1 MNPMIE
7 NVITFLEH
15 TLIPLGASGIFLASI
30 IEAII
35 VPIPSAAV
43 LYASGFLFLSSLSG
57 LPFYSNLLFVIAI
70 PAAIGG
76 TIGSYV
82 IYGIGYF
89 FGKPFFERS
98 GKWIGITWQEIEDLR
113 LKFSKG
119 PRDEITLILLRSIP
133 IIPAAALSALAGIIR
148 MKPFNY
154 GFSTL
159 IGSIVRGLILAWIG
173 GEVGSLYKTHLE
185 FVNKWESVILVF
197 GVFILIGVGV
207 FLYKR
212 KRRHV
217 L

>member
-1 MNPMIE
+1 MIE
-7 NVITFLEH
+7 TVITFLEH
-15 TLIPLGASGIFLASI
+15 TLIPLGAVGIFLASI

-57 LPFYSNLLFVIAI
+57 LAFYSNLLFIIAI

-89 FGKPFFERS
+89 FGKPFFESS
-98 GKWIGITWQEIEDLR
+98 GKWIGVTWQEIEDLR

-119 PRDEITLILLRSIP
+119 PRDEITLIILRSIP

-148 MKPFNY
+148 MKPLNY

-159 IGSIVRGLILAWIG
+159 IGSVVRGLILAWVG

-185 FVNKWESVILVF
+185 FVNKWESVILII
-197 GVFILIGVGV
+197 GVFILISVGI
-207 FLYKR
+207 FLLR
-212 KRRHV
+212 GKRRRM

>member
-1 MNPMIE
+1 MIE
-7 NVITFLEH
+7 TVITFLEH
-15 TLIPLGASGIFLASI
+15 NLIPLGAGGIFLASI

-57 LPFYSNLLFVIAI
+57 LSFYSNLLFVVAI

-82 IYGIGYF
+82 IYGLGYF

-98 GKWIGITWQEIEDLR
+98 GKWIGITWEEIEGLR
-113 LKFSKG
+113 LRFSKG
-119 PRDEITLILLRSIP
+119 PRDEITLIVLRSIP

-148 MKPFNY
+148 MKPLNY

-173 GEVGSLYKTHLE
+173 GEVGFLYKTHLE
-185 FVNKWESVILVF
+185 FVNKWESVILAI
-197 GVFILIGVGV
+197 GVLVLVGVGV
-207 FLYKR
+207 FLFKR
-212 KRRHV
+212 KRRHM
-217 L
+217 LQ

>member
-1 MNPMIE
+1 MIE
-7 NVITFLEH
+7 TVITFLEH
-15 TLIPLGASGIFLASI
+15 TLIPLGALGIFLASI
-30 IEAII
+30 IEAVI

-57 LPFYSNLLFVIAI
+57 LAFYSNLLFIIAI

-82 IYGIGYF
+82 IYGMGYF

-98 GKWIGITWQEIEDLR
+98 GKLIGITWQEIEDLQKR
-113 LKFSKG
+113 FSKG

-148 MKPFNY
+148 MKPLNY

-185 FVNKWESVILVF
+185 FVNKWESVILVI
-197 GVFILIGVGV
+197 GVFAMVGVGV
-207 FLYKR
+207 FLFKR
-212 KRRHV
+212 KSRHM
-217 L
+217 LQ